1 MKPVQKINKALEEL
15 VLTFFSGAQ
24 AENILAAIP
33 TQPVPSPR
41 LQMPKLKS
49 PEKKQI
55 EFDFDETIEIYSQIE
70 YLRTAVDKLP
80 PSENLFKFLLKLGRL
95 SNYSAEYTIAIEIFE
110 KVIAETH
117 KQTELRLINAA
128 ALLALGEV
136 FSRQAKWQPSIDYIK
151 KALAAYKKLNDLH
164 GCAKCENL
172 LGTVYGDMGNI
183 DKASEHFI
191 KSLSY
196 LDNGASDLLKAKVE
210 VNLGIMNNIQENYDV
225 ALAYFKRALRNFEKV
240 SDLIRIAEIK
250 HNIGMTFLKKNELQE
265 ALNEF
270 DTAIQISTEQGFL
283 QILNMSYLSKAFI
296 YTKLNQLEL
305 AEAFANKSLKLSY
318 KINDKLS
325 IADVYKIKGMI
336 QRAKNDFRQSESYYL
351 TSLRMNKEL
360 RNELNE
366 AETSYE
372 LGTLYGELN
381 RSKESQ
387 LHLKRA
393 LNYYKGIKAFNEVIN
408 IQTKLQD

>member
-1 MKPVQKINKALEEL
+1 MKAAKKINKELEVL
-15 VLTFFSGAQ
+15 VLTFFSESQ
-24 AENILAAIP
+24 AEKILAAIP
-33 TQPVPSPR
+33 VRSKPSAHI
-41 LQMPKLKS
+41 QMPKLKS
-49 PEKKQI
+49 TERKQL
-55 EFDFDETIEIYSQIE
+55 EFDFDESVDTNSQIE
-70 YLRTAVDKLP
+70 YLRTAADKIP
-80 PSENLFKFLLKLGRL
+80 VSENLFQFLLRLGQY
-95 SNYSAEYTIAIEIFE
+95 SNYSGEYSIAVEIFE
-110 KVIAETH
+110 EIITETQKVNEF
-117 KQTELRLINAA
+117 RSINAA
-128 ALLALGEV
+128 ALLAIGEI
-136 FSRQAKWQPSIDYIK
+136 FSRQAKWQPSFDYIK

-225 ALAYFKRALRNFEKV
+225 ALAYFKRALRKFEKV

-250 HNIGMTFLKKNELQE
+250 HNIGMTFLKKNELQT

-270 DTAIQISTEQGFL
+270 DSAIQISTEHGFL

-296 YTKLNQLEL
+296 YVKLNQLDL

-336 QRAKNDFRQSESYYL
+336 QRAFNNFNQSESYYL
-351 TSLRMNKEL
+351 TSLRMNKDL
-360 RNELNE
+360 KNELNE

-372 LGTLYGELN
+372 LGILYGEIN

-393 LNYYKGIKAFNEVIN
+393 LNYYKGIKAYNEVIN